1 MKTFVQIFLL
11 TILLN
16 SLTSAYTSLYVL
28 DPRGWSGWAPG
39 TIEEAS
45 LSIKPH
51 GIYSEYELCLTFSAR
66 GQWFGESDTLEV
78 LYSFDLPENSIVC
91 DSWLWIGDTVVQAII
106 MDQWTASSI
115 YEEIVNRR
123 KDPSILFKRSAT
135 NYELR
140 IFPMAGNSSRKV
152 KITYMVPAQWNSAN
166 IISPLPTDL
175 LQASANPLETFQI
188 SVYLNEG
195 LHNPNILEYPEI
207 VFQNDSL
214 SGISFSA
221 LIPSEAIQNSLNLSV
236 DAPMNNGIFVSTFD
250 NGNEG
255 FYQLAFLPSKAL
267 NISAPRKVALLV
279 DYEEYNTTI
288 TKSVLLE
295 NIKTALRLNL
305 TTEDSFN
312 IILSKVNIQRI
323 SEDWIR
329 ADSSVIDSIFRELSE
344 DQIAGYSNLPSLL
357 SDGIDFVKNHGNDGS
372 LLLVSSSDQVGDY
385 QSANQLI
392 DDLFELMDP
401 RLPLHV
407 VNYQNQNYSYNY
419 IGDRNYYGNEY
430 FYLNITRLT
439 SANYYAPPNY
449 YDLNPSF
456 FGGMLADA
464 VQSLNGYIS
473 SFDLH
478 TKMNDGFCYAR
489 YELNQNISS
498 VFFNKPILQVG
509 KYNGNF
515 PFIIETSGVY
525 ESEPFQLSFTL
536 DESEVFTGDTMSE
549 EIWAGNYIKF
559 LEGQNQTNENI
570 NEIVHFSIEERVL
583 SLYSAF
589 ICLEPNMEWGVCYDW
604 LTEDDGGVIGVE
616 DSLKS
621 DDDSLSLSAYPNP
634 FNSQINLNVKLP
646 GSFSGENITFRIYDI
661 LGQIVKTFEPDL
673 SAGRKEYRF
682 TWNGV
687 SDNGVYVS
695 SGNYFFIVTTPEKI
709 FTKKL
714 LLLK

>member
-1 MKTFVQIFLL
+1 
-11 TILLN
+11 
-16 SLTSAYTSLYVL
+16 
-28 DPRGWSGWAPG
+28 
-39 TIEEAS
+39 
-45 LSIKPH
+45 
-51 GIYSEYELCLTFSAR
+51 
-66 GQWFGESDTLEV
+66 
-78 LYSFDLPENSIVC
+78 
-91 DSWLWIGDTVVQAII
+91 
-106 MDQWTASSI
+106 
-115 YEEIVNRR
+115 
-123 KDPSILFKRSAT
+123 
-135 NYELR
+135 
-140 IFPMAGNSSRKV
+140 
-152 KITYMVPAQWNSAN
+152 
-166 IISPLPTDL
+166 
-175 LQASANPLETFQI
+175 
-188 SVYLNEG
+188 
-195 LHNPNILEYPEI
+195 
-207 VFQNDSL
+207 
-214 SGISFSA
+214 
-221 LIPSEAIQNSLNLSV
+221 
-236 DAPMNNGIFVSTFD
+236 
-250 NGNEG
+250 G

-329 ADSSVIDSIFRELSE
+329 ADSSVIDSLFQELSE

-392 DDLFELMDP
+392 DDLFELMNP

-407 VNYQNQNYSYNY
+407 VNFQNQNYSYNY

-439 SANYYAPPNY
+439 SANYYAPTNY
-449 YDLNPSF
+449 YDLNPGF
-456 FGGMLADA
+456 FGSMLADA

-478 TKMNDGFCYAR
+478 TKLNDGFCYAR
-489 YELNQNISS
+489 YDLNQNISS

-525 ESEPFQLSFTL
+525 ESEPFQQSFTL

-589 ICLEPNMEWGVCYDW
+589 ICLEPNMEWEVCYDC

-646 GSFSGENITFRIYDI
+646 ASFSGENITFRIYDI